1 MAMPRHKLKKTRES
15 FPDRLLEICR
25 NQLNENGIAFVSF
38 NTHPGWHQRGA
49 VRQMMNYHV
58 SRFPGDSPPQQ
69 IQRARDFL
77 KFLTLST
84 KPNDSSYGM
93 MLHEQLNLLNS
104 LPDGYLFHE
113 HLEEFNEPIWF
124 LDFCHQLEEFD
135 LRYLADADFSS
146 MVAGSSFSADT
157 KLLLYEFAPNLLE
170 REQYLDFLNNR
181 AFRQSL
187 LSHVSQRPS
196 YDIRAERIMTLH
208 AASPLARKD
217 TNLSL
222 SSLTVEVFC
231 TSDGMTLSTPLPI
244 FKAALTCLRA
254 VWPGFLS
261 FNELFQQAC
270 KLILDGSK
278 DPNNDEKEAH
288 RLSLAR
294 SLLTTFA
301 ASTRPLVQLVN
312 TPATMTCS
320 ISELPCAS
328 LLARVQASQNEPVV
342 NARHEIVALTTSD
355 RRMLSILDGSNSR
368 ERIAEL
374 VRKMVN
380 DGVLTLSSNE
390 SDVQSVEPTP
400 EVLREVVTDRLR
412 FFLSVGL
419 LK

>member
-1 MAMPRHKLKKTRES
+1 
-15 FPDRLLEICR
+15 
-25 NQLNENGIAFVSF
+25 
-38 NTHPGWHQRGA
+38 
-49 VRQMMNYHV
+49 
-58 SRFPGDSPPQQ
+58 
-69 IQRARDFL
+69 
-77 KFLTLST
+77 
-84 KPNDSSYGM
+84 

-104 LPDGYLFHE
+104 LPDGYLYHE

-124 LDFCHQLEEFD
+124 LDFCHQLEDFD

-157 KLLLYEFAPNLLE
+157 KQLLYEFAPNLLE
-170 REQYLDFLNNR
+170 REQYLDFLSNR

-187 LSHVSQRPS
+187 LCHTSQRPS

-217 TNLSL
+217 ANLSL
-222 SSLTVEVFC
+222 SSPTVEEFC

-270 KLILDGSK
+270 KLILDECK
-278 DPNNDEKEAH
+278 DTNNDEKETH

-301 ASTRPLVQLVN
+301 ASTRPLLQLVS
-312 TPATMTCS
+312 TPATMAGS

-355 RRMLSILDGSNSR
+355 RRMLSILDGSNSLD
-368 ERIAEL
+368 RIAEI
-374 VRKMVN
+374 VRNMVN
-380 DGVLTLSSNE
+380 DSVLFLSSNGSDE
-390 SDVQSVEPTP
+390 QFIEPTSDVLQQ
-400 EVLREVVTDRLR
+400 VVVDRMS